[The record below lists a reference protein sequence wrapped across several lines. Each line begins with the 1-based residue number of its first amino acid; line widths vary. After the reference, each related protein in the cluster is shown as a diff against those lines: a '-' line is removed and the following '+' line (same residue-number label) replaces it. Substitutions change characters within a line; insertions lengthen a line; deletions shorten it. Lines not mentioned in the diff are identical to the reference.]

1 MYGFKQSKL
10 ALNLDGMFSLIAEKC
25 VSSLGKE
32 NILCLRPICVKKDL
46 SQELMRVQSISKII
60 EKEGH
65 FPISSF
71 SDIRVLLNKIEPQN
85 SFLEIK
91 EAKEIQTLLE
101 IIDDVH
107 AFFKKPIFQ
116 NTPINNL
123 VDRFEGQKNL
133 LNQLQYTFDPAGNI
147 YDNASTELKAIR
159 KKLNTLREEINRK
172 LESISTKN
180 AEHLQEDYVTL
191 RDGRLVLPVREFS
204 VSKISGIV
212 HGQSSSGAT
221 KFVEPMA
228 VVQANNDIQELLI
241 DEKREIVK
249 ILTRLTNLVR
259 EQGDELT
266 HILMALVDL
275 DSLQA
280 RALYGLE
287 VDALYPDL
295 VDDHYWKINNGRHP
309 ILLKLID
316 KETVPLNLEIGDTF
330 NTLIISGPNAGG
342 KTVAMK
348 TVGLLQL
355 MLQCAVPIPISEG
368 SKFPVCKQIFVLIGD
383 KQSIENDLSTFS
395 SHIQGLNEIVE
406 NVKERALV
414 LIDEIGIGTEPS
426 SGAALAIA
434 VLEQLQKPNVVSLVS
449 THQNQLKHF
458 ASKTEGVEN
467 AAMQFDLKHLKP
479 LFVLETGIPG
489 SSFTFDI
496 CKRFGMS
503 EQLIK
508 RARELEGGSNLDM
521 AKLLNDISEKSQFYR
536 EEVNAL
542 SLKQS
547 KLDALIKLYEGNAA
561 EQKKNKK
568 RLEKEA
574 NKQAKEIIENANK
587 KIEAT
592 IRAIRESAAD
602 KKIVKNVRK
611 ELSDFK
617 ENLKNVVQEKP
628 VSNLSIE
635 DVRIGQKVRSLI
647 YNVVGQV
654 SKIFKN
660 KGTIE
665 LEREGLKISVNIS
678 EVELLANTGQKIKT
692 KPVDSVTPSHV
703 PSSVAHE
710 VDVRGCE
717 VHEAI
722 ERVDAYLDSAVHSEW
737 KEVTII
743 HGKGTGAL
751 RQAIQQFLA
760 KNKSIKEYRTGRY
773 GEGDAGVT
781 IVGLK

>member
-10 ALNLDGMFSLIAEKC
+10 ALNLDSVFSLIAEKC
-25 VSSLGKE
+25 VSRLGKE
-32 NILCLRPICVKKDL
+32 NILNLSPICIRQDL
-46 SQELMRVQSISKII
+46 SFELKRVQSISKII

-71 SDIRVLLNKIEPQN
+71 SDIRELLNKIEPQN
-85 SFLEIK
+85 SFLEVK

-101 IIDDVH
+101 ISDDVY

-116 NTPINNL
+116 NSPINNL

-147 YDNASTELKAIR
+147 YDNASSELKAIR
-159 KKLNTLREEINRK
+159 KKLNVLREEINRK
-172 LESISTKN
+172 LESISAKN

-212 HGQSSSGAT
+212 HGQSASGAT

-228 VVQANNDIQELLI
+228 VVQTNNDIQELLV
-241 DEKREIVK
+241 DEKREVIK

-259 EQGDELT
+259 EQADELE
-266 HILMALVDL
+266 HILMALVEL

-287 VDALYPDL
+287 IDALYPDL
-295 VDDHYWKINNGRHP
+295 VDEHFWLINNGRHP
-309 ILLKLID
+309 ILLNLIG
-316 KETVPLNLEIGDTF
+316 KETVPLNLEIGDSF

-355 MLQCAVPIPISEG
+355 MLQCAVPIPICVG
-368 SKFPVCKQIFVLIGD
+368 SKFPVCKQMFVLIGD

-406 NVKERALV
+406 NVNERALV

-426 SGAALAIA
+426 GGAALAIV
-434 VLEQLQKPNVVSLVS
+434 VLEQLQKPDVVSLVS

-458 ASKTEGVEN
+458 ASETSGVEN

-479 LFVLETGIPG
+479 LFVLEAGIPG

-496 CKRFGMS
+496 CKRFGMPA
-503 EQLIK
+503 QLIE
-508 RARELEGGSNLDM
+508 RARELEGDSNLDM
-521 AKLLNDISEKSQFYR
+521 ANLLNDISEKSHFYR
-536 EEVNAL
+536 EEVSAL

-547 KLDALIKLYEGNAA
+547 KLDALIKLYESNAA
-561 EQKKNKK
+561 DQKKNKK

-592 IRAIRESAAD
+592 IRAIRESSAD
-602 KKIVKNVRK
+602 KKIVKNARQ
-611 ELSDFK
+611 ELNNFK
-617 ENLKNVVQEKP
+617 ESLASSVPERPK
-628 VSNLSIE
+628 STLSIE

-665 LEREGLKISVNIS
+665 LEREGLKITVNIS
-678 EVELLANTGQKIKT
+678 EVELLTNTSQKIKT
-692 KPVDSVTPSHV
+692 KTVDSVTPSHV